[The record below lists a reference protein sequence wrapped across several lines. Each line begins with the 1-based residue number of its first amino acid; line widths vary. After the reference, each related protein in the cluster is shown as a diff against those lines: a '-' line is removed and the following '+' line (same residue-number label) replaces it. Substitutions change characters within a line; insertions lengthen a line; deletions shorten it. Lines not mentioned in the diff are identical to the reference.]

1 MEAKKKFVIN
11 AAFYGTILGIFL
23 LVYRYILPIM
33 MPFIVGFCIAALVQL
48 PLKRIRLKS
57 FRHRRLLSGGLC
69 ILFYAILVGLL
80 FFFGASVV
88 AEIGDFA
95 RTLPDLFQNQLY
107 PFFVEVA
114 DRIQEVLDPIDRS
127 LADWIIE
134 LGKTVAQSLGRF
146 ATDLSASAVKLV
158 ANGAVSIPGIVVQI
172 IIAVVSSFYIAAD
185 YDKILALLTNLIPA
199 GKRSFIIDVLHYAK
213 TAVGAFI
220 KSYSIL
226 FLVTFLELWMGLL
239 ILRIPYALGIAF
251 GIALFDLMPILG
263 TGGILLPWAVIALI
277 MGNFSQAL
285 GVAVLYIVITIVRNA
300 LEARIVGSHIGLH
313 PLATL
318 VAMILGLRLMGLLGM
333 LLFPICLVAVTNLK
347 KGVAQPHA

>member
-23 LVYRYILPIM
+23 LIYRYILPIM

-48 PLKRIRLKS
+48 PLKRIKLHDPRY
-57 FRHRRLLSGGLC
+57 RRLLSGGLC

-80 FFFGASVV
+80 VFFGASVV
-88 AEIGDFA
+88 AEIGNFA

-114 DRIQEVLDPIDRS
+114 DRIQAVLDPIDTS

-134 LGKTVAQSLGRF
+134 LGKTVAQSLGKF

-185 YDKILALLTNLIPA
+185 YDKILAFLTNLIPA

-318 VAMILGLRLMGLLGM
+318 VAMILGLRLMDLLGM

-347 KGVAQPHA
+347 KGAAQSHT

>member
-1 MEAKKKFVIN
+1 M
-11 AAFYGTILGIFL
+11 
-23 LVYRYILPIM
+23 
-33 MPFIVGFCIAALVQL
+33 
-48 PLKRIRLKS
+48 
-57 FRHRRLLSGGLC
+57 
-69 ILFYAILVGLL
+69 
-80 FFFGASVV
+80 V

-114 DRIQEVLDPIDRS
+114 DRIQAVLDPIDTS

-134 LGKTVAQSLGRF
+134 LGKTVAQSLGKF

-185 YDKILALLTNLIPA
+185 YDKILAFLTNLIPA

-285 GVAVLYIVITIVRNA
+285 GVAVLYIIITIVRNA

-347 KGVAQPHA
+347 KGAAQSHT